1 MQAVPAVPDH
11 IPGVS
16 QLEHPNQPG
25 RPTQPLQPTN
35 DTRVIASPTDTT
47 QVVFEP
53 ANPVSKTAASQ
64 PDASQQAGANEEV
77 EETDQRPVDAMY
89 TDPTRVIS
97 TTEAANRYN

>member
-1 MQAVPAVPDH
+1 MQQTAQV
-11 IPGVS
+11 PGVS

-53 ANPVSKTAASQ
+53 ANPVSKSPASQ
-64 PDASQQAGANEEV
+64 SAASQQAGANEEV
-77 EETDQRPVDAMY
+77 EETDQRPMDAMY